1 MRDIFWMV
9 ESIPAILQDGQDVDI
24 RRYLSPDE
32 IQTLNGLTIEKRR
45 REWLAGRI
53 AVKQLYTTLNE
64 TGGGKSS
71 YSVEREPSGAP
82 YLTRNGSRI
91 SGMISISHSHG
102 LAAVCYAPDYM
113 RIGIDIEE
121 VTNRDGAFLSD
132 YFTDQE
138 KAWVLSGESGNPNLQ
153 LNLIWSA
160 KESILKCL
168 ASGLGTDP
176 LRVEI
181 KRSSVG
187 HQSNSW
193 QQLQG
198 RSHTALGLQDWQ
210 LSWRTWQDSVLTLC
224 FPPEIQGKLHEVLF
238 SGIR

>member
-1 MRDIFWMV
+1 MRDIFWVV
-9 ESIPAILQDGQDVDI
+9 ETIPTILRDGQDVDI

-32 IQTLNGLTIEKRR
+32 TQTLNGLTIEKRR
-45 REWLAGRI
+45 RDWLAGRI
-53 AVKQLYTTLNE
+53 AVKHLYSTLNDP
-64 TGGGKSS
+64 GGEMAS
-71 YSVEREPSGAP
+71 YSVERESSGAP
-82 YLTRNGSRI
+82 FLTRNGSRT

-102 LAAVCYAPDYM
+102 LAAVCYTPDNM

-121 VTNRDGAFLSD
+121 VTHRDGAFLSD

-138 KAWVLSGESGNPNLQ
+138 KAWEQSNESGNPNLR

-181 KRSSVG
+181 KRSPVD

-198 RSHTALGLQDWQ
+198 RSRSALGLQDWQ
-210 LSWRTWQDSVLTLC
+210 VSWRTWQDSVLTLC
-224 FPPEIQGKLHEVLF
+224 YPAGVQATRHEIKF
-238 SGIR
+238 SGTC